1 MEINRAWCPFPALPT
16 LPTFL
21 ACLLP
26 SIGGPLLAQSTTFDF
41 AAPELIELPAGFAPT
56 CLDLGDL
63 DQDGVTDLV
72 VCGRGQEGGVLVL
85 PGLGNGSLG
94 PPTDLGLEQPID
106 WLELG
111 DLDEDGILDLVLA
124 ARSRSGRLELL
135 RGLAGGGFAETSL
148 ALRFG
153 RELRSARLA
162 DLDGDTHLD
171 LVVVGHA
178 SDEVRILVGDGTGG
192 FQTARRLRC
201 GSWKN
206 GYAYPQSVQLPD
218 LDGDGRLDLTSVGI
232 GTRSLEIAI
241 NDGSA
246 TFPEARSWVGPV
258 LDNGTIPG
266 CSYGAWA
273 DFNGDGRLECLLT
286 LTSFGSQQFAVIEVD
301 EAGDVA
307 GTTLHAGSLTGISW
321 FPEVGDFD
329 GDGDPDVVIGHAL
342 PGLISFFENVTTP
355 GGPPAFLAPQ
365 SFPASEFTRFLRTVD
380 LDLDGDLDLLAAD
393 FTGDRLVILRNN
405 RLGGASPRSPD
416 QPTPALRDPAS
427 VVPPEL
433 RTDGVALAKW
443 LSDLDGDPT
452 RIVLDPGD
460 DPVTG
465 APR

>member
-1 MEINRAWCPFPALPT
+1 
-16 LPTFL
+16 
-21 ACLLP
+21 
-26 SIGGPLLAQSTTFDF
+26 
-41 AAPELIELPAGFAPT
+41 
-56 CLDLGDL
+56 
-63 DQDGVTDLV
+63 
-72 VCGRGQEGGVLVL
+72 
-85 PGLGNGSLG
+85 
-94 PPTDLGLEQPID
+94 
-106 WLELG
+106 
-111 DLDEDGILDLVLA
+111 
-124 ARSRSGRLELL
+124 
-135 RGLAGGGFAETSL
+135 
-148 ALRFG
+148 
-153 RELRSARLA
+153 
-162 DLDGDTHLD
+162 
-171 LVVVGHA
+171 
-178 SDEVRILVGDGTGG
+178 
-192 FQTARRLRC
+192 
-201 GSWKN
+201 
-206 GYAYPQSVQLPD
+206 
-218 LDGDGRLDLTSVGI
+218 
-232 GTRSLEIAI
+232 
-241 NDGSA
+241 
-246 TFPEARSWVGPV
+246 
-258 LDNGTIPG
+258 
-266 CSYGAWA
+266 
-273 DFNGDGRLECLLT
+273 
-286 LTSFGSQQFAVIEVD
+286 
-301 EAGDVA
+301 
-307 GTTLHAGSLTGISW
+307 TLHAGSLTGISW